1 MKLEKARNISLRL
14 MRQHGLSD
22 YTFKWD
28 RAVRRFGCHNG
39 RLKTLSLSRPMTE
52 HENNEKRVIN
62 TILHEIAH
70 ALDYRKRGYSNHDYE
85 WKRVAR
91 SIGCSGERCSS
102 DSGVDKSQFMKWVAT
117 CPNCEREV
125 YYARKTKVDK
135 ACGSCCK
142 KHNNNKYTSKYRF
155 GWALNPKVVKQY

>member
-1 MKLEKARNISLRL
+1 MKLEKARNIALKL
-14 MRQHGLSD
+14 MRQHGVSD

-52 HENNEKRVIN
+52 HETNEKRVIN

-70 ALDYRKRGYSNHDYE
+70 ALDYKKRGKSNHDSE
-85 WKRVAR
+85 WKRIAV

-102 DSGVDKSQFMKWVAT
+102 MSGVDQSNFMKWIAT
-117 CPNCEREV
+117 CPSCEKKV
-125 YYARKTKVDK
+125 YYSRKSKSET
-135 ACGSCCK
+135 ACGGCCK
-142 KHNNNKYTSKYRF
+142 KHNNNKYTSEYRF
-155 GWALNPKVVKQY
+155 NWVLNPKVVKQY

>member
-1 MKLEKARNISLRL
+1 MNLEKTRNIAIRL
-14 MRQHGLSD
+14 MREHGLSD

-28 RAVRRFGCHNG
+28 KAVRRFGSCNG
-39 RLKTLSLSRPMTE
+39 RTKTITLSRPMTKYE
-52 HENNEKRVIN
+52 INEKRVIN

-70 ALDYRKRGYSNHDYE
+70 GLDYKNRGYSNHDSE

-91 SIGCSGERCSS
+91 SI
-102 DSGVDKSQFMKWVAT
+102 GVDKSQFMKWVAS
-117 CPNCEREV
+117 CPSCEKDV

-142 KHNNNKYTSKYRF
+142 KHNNNKYTSKYKF
-155 GWALNPKVVKQY
+155 NWELNPKVVKYK

>member
-1 MKLEKARNISLRL
+1 MNLEKTRNIAIRL

-28 RAVRRFGCHNG
+28 KAVRRFGSCNG
-39 RLKTLSLSRPMTE
+39 RMKTITLSRPMTQ
-52 HENNEKRVIN
+52 HESNEKRVTN

-70 ALDYRKRGYSNHDYE
+70 GLDYKNRGYSNHDSQ
-85 WKRVAR
+85 WKRLAK

-102 DSGVDKSQFMKWVAT
+102 SSGVDKSMFMKWVVS
-117 CPNCEREV
+117 CPNCEKDF
-125 YYARKTKVDK
+125 YYARKAKVVK

-142 KHNNNKYTSKYRF
+142 KYNNNKYTSEYNF
-155 GWALNPKVVKQY
+155 NWVLNPKIVKYK

>member
-1 MKLEKARNISLRL
+1 MKLEKARNIALKL
-14 MRQHGLSD
+14 MRQHGVSD

-52 HENNEKRVIN
+52 HESNEKRVIN

-70 ALDYRKRGYSNHDYE
+70 ALDYRKRGKSNHDSE
-85 WKRVAR
+85 LKRVAV
-91 SIGCSGERCSS
+91 SIGCSGETCSS
-102 DSGVDKSQFMKWVAT
+102 VSGVDKSQFMKWVAT
-117 CPNCEREV
+117 CPSCEREV

-135 ACGSCCK
+135 ACGGCCK
-142 KHNNNKYTSKYRF
+142 KHNNNKYTSEYRF
-155 GWALNPKVVKQY
+155 GWELNPKVVKLY

>member
-1 MKLEKARNISLRL
+1 MKLEIARNMALKL

-70 ALDYRKRGYSNHDYE
+70 ALDYRKRGYSNHDSE
-85 WKRVAR
+85 WKRVAK

-102 DSGVDKSQFMKWVAT
+102 GSGVDKSQFMKWVAT
-117 CPNCEREV
+117 CPSCEREV

-142 KHNNNKYTSKYRF
+142 KHNNNKYTSEYRF
-155 GWALNPKVVKQY
+155 GWVLNPKVVKRY